1 MANIFKLKTK
11 PSLTTSL
18 AAYYTVPAD
27 TTSVVLGIS
36 LSNITSGSV
45 TADIK
50 IISDTVDVE
59 TNTDTYLGKG
69 LPVPSGGT
77 LEIMQGNKL
86 VLQTTDV
93 IQAKASATSSVDLL
107 ISIMEIT

>member
-27 TTSVVLGIS
+27 TTAVVLGIS